1 MRHGG
6 RSYAHMIA
14 THADELELSDAQ
26 LGRIVRLH
34 LKHAQEHKQFE
45 KRIRKSMRQLHH
57 ESMKPSTDDA
67 TLRKLGNDYVEAFKA
82 MLEQHIRDRNVVNA
96 ILSADQRD
104 QLKTMKMDHGMHG
117 GGHGKYCSNYGKH
130 GSNPSQHYY

>member
-1 MRHGG
+1 
-6 RSYAHMIA
+6 
-14 THADELELSDAQ
+14 
-26 LGRIVRLH
+26 
-34 LKHAQEHKQFE
+34 
-45 KRIRKSMRQLHH
+45 
-57 ESMKPSTDDA
+57 MKPSTDDA